1 VPGTHSAAAALH
13 GFSDIMGRMGKL
25 HRATSVLTTAV
36 LALTLAAC
44 TDDRPTAEDAARTLA
59 EGLARLDVGQS
70 AFTALESSEVTDQL
84 AAITEGFTPEG
95 PRVTVAGVED
105 TGEDSATATLDYVW
119 DLDDTDQDW
128 TYSTTADLTR
138 VEDTWQTAWEPEV
151 FVPNLLPDEKLTL
164 TSVPGDRGD
173 ITGAG
178 GEVIVTQRPVIRV
191 GIDKTR
197 VPEDQHAASARAL
210 ATLLELDPAGYE
222 QQVTGAGADAFVV
235 AVVLRDD
242 ATRTVT
248 DAQIDAI
255 PGALRQADTLEL
267 APTRTFARELLGGVG
282 EATEEL
288 VEQSDGAV
296 RAGDI
301 TGLGGLQLQH
311 NARLAGTPGLEVN
324 AAPVDA
330 PQTPTQRLFAKPAVD
345 GEDLATTLDPRLQ
358 GLGEQVLA
366 EEPSASSIV
375 AIRPSTGEILAAA
388 NGPGSEGLQ
397 TALLGQYP
405 PGSTFK
411 IATSLALLRKGFT
424 PESPTECTEE
434 VTVDGRTFNN
444 ASTYP
449 AQFLGTIPLLET
461 FAQSCNTGFISAR
474 DRISQSELEKAATDL
489 GIGVEASIGTPA
501 FFGAVPT
508 EAEGTAH
515 AAAMI
520 GQGEVLVSPLSL
532 ATMAASVGNGARVTP
547 TLLAPGGS
555 TELDPG
561 SESAAASQAPTDDA
575 SAPAP
580 TDPAAPEAAEPSD
593 LTAAESET
601 LKTLMAAVVAQ
612 GGAQLLRDVP
622 GGPVLAKTGTAE
634 FGSETPPRTHAWV
647 VALQGDLAVAVFV
660 EEGELGSTSGGP
672 LMQAFLA
679 GAAS

>member
-1 VPGTHSAAAALH
+1 LSVPDSTLT
-13 GFSDIMGRMGKL
+13 FLPTEDPSDIMGGMGTF
-25 HRATSVLTTAV
+25 HRATTILTTAV
-36 LALTLAAC
+36 LAATLAAC
-44 TDDRPTAEDAARTLA
+44 TDSRPTAEDAARTLA
-59 EGLARLDVGQS
+59 EGLAALDVGQS
-70 AFTALESSEVTDQL
+70 AFSGTEASAVTADL
-84 AAITEGFTPEG
+84 ATITEGFG
-95 PRVTVAGVED
+95 PGAPSVTVKGVEETGDD
-105 TGEDSATATLDYVW
+105 TATATLDYVW
-119 DLDDTDQDW
+119 DLDTSDQDW

-138 VEDTWQTAWEPEV
+138 VEDVWQTSWEPEV

-164 TSVPGDRGD
+164 GTVPGDRGD

-178 GEVIVTQRPVIRV
+178 GEAIVTERPVIRV
-191 GIDKTR
+191 GIDKTQ
-197 VPEDQHAASARAL
+197 VPAAEQAASARAL
-210 ATLLELDPAGYE
+210 ATLLEIDPADYE
-222 QQVTGAGADAFVV
+222 AQVAAGGAEAFVV
-235 AVVLRDD
+235 ALVLRDD

-248 DAQIDAI
+248 DAQIDAV

-267 APTRTFARELLGGVG
+267 GPTRTFARELLGSVG

-288 VEQSDGAV
+288 VGQSDGAL
-296 RAGDI
+296 RAGDV

-311 NARLAGTPGLEVN
+311 NAQLGGTPGLEVN
-324 AAPVDA
+324 AVSVEDPATA
-330 PQTPTQRLFAKPAVD
+330 TQRLFARPAVD
-345 GEDLATTLDPRLQ
+345 GTDLATTLDPRLQ
-358 GLGEQVLA
+358 SLGEEVLA

-375 AIRPSTGEILAAA
+375 AVRPSTGEILAAA

-424 PESPTECTEE
+424 PETPTECTEE

-461 FAQSCNTGFISAR
+461 FAQSCNTGFIGAR
-474 DRISQSELEKAATDL
+474 DEIEQADLAAAAADL
-489 GIGVEASIGTPA
+489 GIGVTASIGTPA

-508 EAEGTAH
+508 EADGTDQ
-515 AAAMI
+515 AASMI

-532 ATMAASVGNGARVTP
+532 ATMAASVGAGARVTP
-547 TLLAPGGS
+547 TLLAPGES

-561 SESAAASQAPTDDA
+561 SESAGATAAPTSDATAPA
-575 SAPAP
+575 SAPE
-580 TDPAAPEAAEPSD
+580 DAEPSAF
-593 LTAAESET
+593 TPEEAAT
-601 LKTLMAAVVAQ
+601 LRTLMAAVVAQ
-612 GGAQLLRDVP
+612 GGASLLQDVP
-622 GGPVLAKTGTAE
+622 GEPVIAKTGTAE

-672 LMQAFLA
+672 LMEAFLT

>member
-1 VPGTHSAAAALH
+1 
-13 GFSDIMGRMGKL
+13 MGNL
-25 HRATSVLTTAV
+25 HRATSVLTAAV

-44 TDDRPTAEDAARTLA
+44 TDNRPTAEDAARTLA
-59 EGLARLDVGQS
+59 EGLARLDVAQS
-70 AFTALESSEVTDQL
+70 AFTAAQPAEVTGQL
-84 AAITEGFTPEG
+84 AAITEGFVPPAPT
-95 PRVTVAGVED
+95 VTVAGVEE

-128 TYSTTADLTR
+128 TYSTTADFTR
-138 VEDTWQTAWEPEV
+138 VEDVWQAEWAPEL
-151 FVPNLLPDEKLTL
+151 FVPNLLPDEKLVL

-178 GEVIVTQRPVIRV
+178 GEVIVTQRPVLRV
-191 GIDKTR
+191 GIDKTQ
-197 VPEDQHAASARAL
+197 VPEVEQAASARAL
-210 ATLLELDPAGYE
+210 ATLLELDPAAYE
-222 QQVTGAGADAFVV
+222 QQVAEAGAEAFVV

-242 ATRTVT
+242 AARTVT

-255 PGALRQADTLEL
+255 PGAFRESDTLEL
-267 APTRTFARELLGGVG
+267 APTRTFARELLGSVG
-282 EATEEL
+282 AATEEL
-288 VEQSDGAV
+288 VEQSDGAI
-296 RAGDI
+296 RAGDV

-311 NARLAGTPGLEVN
+311 NDRLGGTPGLAVD
-324 AAPVDA
+324 AAPVEA
-330 PQTPTQRLFAKPAVD
+330 PDTPSQRLFEKPAVD
-345 GEDLATTLDPRLQ
+345 GQDLATTLDPRLQ
-358 GLGEQVLA
+358 ALGEDVLSD
-366 EEPSASSIV
+366 EPSASSIV

-411 IATSLALLRKGFT
+411 IATSLALLRQGFT
-424 PESPTECTEE
+424 PETPTECTEE

-444 ASTYP
+444 ASTFP

-474 DRISQSELEKAATDL
+474 DDISQDELANAATDL
-489 GIGVEASIGTPA
+489 GIGVTASIGTPA
-501 FFGAVPT
+501 FFGSVPT

-532 ATMAASVGNGARVTP
+532 ATMAASVGVGSRVTP
-547 TLLAPGGS
+547 TLLASGEQAEPEPG
-555 TELDPG
+555 T
-561 SESAAASQAPTDDA
+561 ESAAASEAPQGSA
-575 SAPAP
+575 SPAP
-580 TDPAAPEAAEPSD
+580 TDEAEPSAF
-593 LTAAESET
+593 TAAESAT
-601 LKTLMAAVVAQ
+601 LKTLMTAVVAQ
-612 GGAQLLRDVP
+612 GGAQLLQDVP
-622 GGPVLAKTGTAE
+622 GEPVLAKTGTAE

-672 LMQAFLA
+672 LMQAFLTGVAA
-679 GAAS
+679 G

>member
-1 VPGTHSAAAALH
+1 
-13 GFSDIMGRMGKL
+13 MGPMGNL
-25 HRATSVLTTAV
+25 NRATAVLTTAV

-59 EGLARLDVGQS
+59 DGLAQLDVAQS
-70 AFTALESSEVTDQL
+70 AFASAQPAEITGQL
-84 AAITEGFTPEG
+84 AAITEGFAPG
-95 PRVTVAGVED
+95 APQVSVSGVEA
-105 TGEDSATATLDYVW
+105 TGEDTATATLDYAW
-119 DLDDTDQDW
+119 DLDESDEDW

-138 VEDTWQTAWEPEV
+138 VEDVWQAAWEPRV
-151 FVPNLLPDEKLTL
+151 FVPDLLPGEKLTL
-164 TSVPGDRGD
+164 TRVPGDRGD

-191 GIDKTR
+191 GIDKLQ
-197 VPEDQHAASARAL
+197 VPEAEQAASARAL
-210 ATLLELDPAGYE
+210 ATLLELDPATYE
-222 QQVTGAGADAFVV
+222 QQVAEAGAEAFVV
-235 AVVLRDD
+235 ALVLRDD

-248 DAQIDAI
+248 DAQIDAV

-267 APTRTFARELLGGVG
+267 APTRTFARELLGSVG

-311 NARLAGTPGLEVN
+311 NEQLAGTPGL
-324 AAPVDA
+324 AVDA
-330 PQTPTQRLFAKPAVD
+330 VPAETPGTPSQRLFEKPAVD

-358 GLGEQVLA
+358 SLGEDVLA
-366 EEPSASSIV
+366 DEPSASSIV
-375 AIRPSTGEILAAA
+375 AVRPSTGEILAAA

-411 IATSLALLRKGFT
+411 IATSLALLRQDFT
-424 PESPTECTEE
+424 PESPTECSEE
-434 VTVDGRTFNN
+434 VTVDGRRFNN
-444 ASTYP
+444 AGTFP
-449 AQFLGTIPLLET
+449 AQFIGTIPLLET
-461 FAQSCNTGFISAR
+461 FAQSCNTGFIAAR
-474 DRISQSELEKAATDL
+474 DEITQAELARAASDL

-501 FFGAVPT
+501 FFGSVPT

-520 GQGEVLVSPLSL
+520 GQGEVLVSPLTL
-532 ATMAASVGNGARVTP
+532 ATMAASVGAGVRVTP
-547 TLLAPGGS
+547 TLLAEGES

-561 SESAAASQAPTDDA
+561 SADAAASDAPTDA
-575 SAPAP
+575 AVSP
-580 TDPAAPEAAEPSD
+580 TDGASGTPSSDPPATPPSSSADEEAAPSAF
-593 LTAAESET
+593 TAAESTT
-601 LKTLMAAVVAQ
+601 LKTLMAAVVEQ
-612 GGAQLLRDVP
+612 GGAQLLQDVP
-622 GGPVLAKTGTAE
+622 GEPVLAKTGTAE

-647 VALQGDLAVAVFV
+647 VAIQGDLAVAVFV

-679 GAAS
+679 GAGS

>member
-1 VPGTHSAAAALH
+1 
-13 GFSDIMGRMGKL
+13 MGRMGKL
-25 HRATSVLTTAV
+25 HRATSVLTVAV
-36 LALTLAAC
+36 LALSLSAC

-59 EGLARLDVGQS
+59 EGLGRLDVGAS
-70 AFTALESSEVTDQL
+70 AFTAAEASEVTEQL
-84 AAITEGFTPEG
+84 ALITEGFAPAA
-95 PRVTVAGVED
+95 PDVTVAGVEE

-128 TYSTTADLTR
+128 TYTTTADLTR
-138 VEDTWQTAWEPEV
+138 VEDAWQTAWEPAV
-151 FVPNLLPDEKLTL
+151 FVPDLLPDEKLTL

-178 GEVIVTQRPVIRV
+178 GEVIVTQRPVLRV
-191 GIDKTR
+191 GIDKTG
-197 VPEDQHAASARAL
+197 VPEAGQAASARAL
-210 ATLLELDPAGYE
+210 ATLLELDPDAYE
-222 QQVTGAGADAFVV
+222 KQVSEAGAEAFVV
-235 AVVLRDD
+235 ALVLRDD
-242 ATRTVT
+242 AGRTVT

-255 PGALRQADTLEL
+255 PGALRQEDTLEL
-267 APTRTFARELLGGVG
+267 APTRTFARELLGSVG

-288 VEQSDGAV
+288 VEQSDGTL
-296 RAGDI
+296 RAGDV

-324 AAPVDA
+324 AAPIDA
-330 PQTPTQRLFAKPAVD
+330 PGTPTQRLFAKPAVD

-358 GLGEQVLA
+358 SLGEEVLA
-366 EEPSASSIV
+366 DEPSASSIV

-411 IATSLALLRKGFT
+411 VATSLALLRQGFT
-424 PESPTECTEE
+424 PETPTECTEE
-434 VTVDGRTFNN
+434 VTVDGRAFNN

-461 FAQSCNTGFISAR
+461 FAQSCNTGFIATR
-474 DRISQSELEKAATDL
+474 DEISQAELAGAATDL

-501 FFGAVPT
+501 FFGSVPT
-508 EAEGTAH
+508 DAEGTAH

-520 GQGEVLVSPLSL
+520 GQGEVLVSPLAL
-532 ATMAASVGNGARVTP
+532 ATMAASVGAGARITP
-547 TLLAPGGS
+547 TLLAPGEP
-555 TELDPG
+555 TDLDPG
-561 SESAAASQAPTDDA
+561 SESAAASDAPTDDA
-575 SAPAP
+575 SSSPEESANA
-580 TDPAAPEAAEPSD
+580 DAAPSAF
-593 LTAAESET
+593 TAAESAT
-601 LKTLMAAVVAQ
+601 LKTLMTAVVAQ
-612 GGAQLLRDVP
+612 GGAGLLQDVP
-622 GGPVLAKTGTAE
+622 GEPVLAKTGTAE
-634 FGSETPPRTHAWV
+634 FGSEDPPRTHAWV

-672 LMQAFLA
+672 LMRAFLA

>member
-1 VPGTHSAAAALH
+1 
-13 GFSDIMGRMGKL
+13 MGKL

-36 LALTLAAC
+36 LALSLAAC
-44 TDDRPTAEDAARTLA
+44 TDDRPTAEDAARSLA
-59 EGLARLDVGQS
+59 EGLGRLDVGQS
-70 AFTALESSEVTDQL
+70 SFDSLESSEVTDQL
-84 AAITEGFTPEG
+84 AVITEGFAPG
-95 PRVTVAGVED
+95 APRVTVAGVEE
-105 TGEDSATATLDYVW
+105 TGEDRATATLDYVW
-119 DLDDTDQDW
+119 DLDASDSDW

-138 VEDTWQTAWEPEV
+138 VEDVWQAAWDPAV
-151 FVPNLLPDEKLTL
+151 FVPNLLPEEKLTL
-164 TSVPGDRGD
+164 TRVPGDRGD
-173 ITGAG
+173 ITGAR

-197 VPEDQHAASARAL
+197 VPAEQQAASARAL
-210 ATLLELDPAGYE
+210 AALLEVDPADYE
-222 QQVTGAGADAFVV
+222 QQVTGAGAEAFVV
-235 AVVLRDD
+235 ALVLRDD

-267 APTRTFARELLGGVG
+267 APTRTFARELLGSVG

-288 VEQSDGAV
+288 VEQSGGAV
-296 RAGDI
+296 AAGDV

-330 PQTPTQRLFAKPAVD
+330 PATPTQRLFAKPPVD
-345 GEDLATTLDPRLQ
+345 GTDLATTLDPRLQ
-358 GLGEQVLA
+358 SLGEQVLA
-366 EEPSASSIV
+366 DEPSASSIV

-411 IATSLALLRKGFT
+411 VATSLALLRKGFT
-424 PESPTECTEE
+424 PQTPTDCAEE

-474 DRISQSELEKAATDL
+474 DRITQADLAGAATDL

-501 FFGAVPT
+501 FFGSVPT

-532 ATMAASVGNGARVTP
+532 ATMAASVGAGSRVTP
-547 TLLAPGGS
+547 TLLAPGES
-555 TELDPG
+555 TALDPG
-561 SESAAASQAPTDDA
+561 SEDAAATAAPTSDA
-575 SAPAP
+575 TASP
-580 TDPAAPEAAEPSD
+580 TAGPSEEAAPSAF
-593 LTAAESET
+593 TAAESTT
-601 LKTLMAAVVAQ
+601 LKSLMAAVVAQ
-612 GGAQLLRDVP
+612 GGAQLLKDVP
-622 GGPVLAKTGTAE
+622 GEPVLAKTGTAE

-679 GAAS
+679 GAAA

>member
-1 VPGTHSAAAALH
+1 
-13 GFSDIMGRMGKL
+13 MGKYQ
-25 HRATSVLTTAV
+25 RATCVLTTAV
-36 LALTLAAC
+36 LALTLAGC
-44 TDDRPTAEDAARTLA
+44 TDDGPTAEDAASTLA
-59 EGLARLDVGQS
+59 EGLAQLDVGQS
-70 AFTALESSEVTDQL
+70 AFTSVEPAEVTGQL
-84 AAITEGFTPEG
+84 ATITEGFG
-95 PRVTVAGVED
+95 PQAPQVEVAGVEE
-105 TGEDSATATLDYVW
+105 TGDDSATATLDYTW

-128 TYSTTADLTR
+128 TYSTTAELTR
-138 VEDTWQTAWEPEV
+138 VEDVWQAAWEPAV
-151 FVPNLLPDEKLTL
+151 FVPNLMPDEKLTL
-164 TSVPGDRGD
+164 TSVPADRGE

-178 GEVIVTQRPVIRV
+178 GEVIVTKRPVVRV

-197 VPEDQHAASARAL
+197 VPEEQQGASARAL
-210 ATLLELDPAGYE
+210 ATLLELDPAAYE
-222 QQVTGAGADAFVV
+222 EQVLSAGAEAFVV
-235 AVVLRDD
+235 ALVLRDD

-248 DAQIDAI
+248 DAQIAAI
-255 PGALRQADTLEL
+255 PGALGQADTLEL
-267 APTRTFARELLGGVG
+267 APTRNFARELLGSVG

-288 VEQSDGAV
+288 VEQSGGAV

-301 TGLGGLQLQH
+301 TGISGLQLQH
-311 NARLAGTPGLEVN
+311 NAHLGGTPGLEVN
-324 AAPVDA
+324 AVAVEAPG
-330 PQTPTQRLFAKPAVD
+330 QPTQRLFAKPPVD
-345 GEDLATTLDPRLQ
+345 GEDLATTLDPGLQ
-358 GLGEQVLA
+358 ALGEEVLA
-366 EEPSASSIV
+366 DEPSASSIV

-411 IATSLALLRKGFT
+411 VATSLALLRNGFT
-424 PESPTECTEE
+424 PQSPTECAEE
-434 VTVDGRTFNN
+434 VTVDGRRFNN

-449 AQFLGTIPLLET
+449 AQFIGTIPLLET

-474 DRISQSELEKAATDL
+474 GEITQADLAKAATDL

-501 FFGAVPT
+501 FFGSVPS

-532 ATMAASVGNGARVTP
+532 ATMAASVGAGSRITP
-547 TLLAPGGS
+547 TLLAPGES
-555 TELDPG
+555 TELEPG
-561 SESAAASQAPTDDA
+561 SESAAASQAPSDDA
-575 SAPAP
+575 RASASADTEPSG
-580 TDPAAPEAAEPSD
+580 DAAPSSF
-593 LTAAESET
+593 TAAESDT

-622 GGPVLAKTGTAE
+622 GEPVLAKTGTAE
-634 FGSETPPRTHAWV
+634 FGSEDPPRTHAWV

-679 GAAS
+679 GAAAR

>member
-1 VPGTHSAAAALH
+1 MVARLGHN
-13 GFSDIMGRMGKL
+13 DRMGKL
-25 HRATSVLTTAV
+25 RRATTVLTTAV
-36 LALTLAAC
+36 LAVSLAAC
-44 TDDRPTAEDAARTLA
+44 TDDRPTAEDAAGTLA

-70 AFTALESSEVTDQL
+70 AFTSAEPAEVTAQL
-84 AAITEGFTPEG
+84 ATITEGLAPDM
-95 PRVTVAGVED
+95 PQVSVADVEE

-119 DLDDTDQDW
+119 DLDETDSDW
-128 TYSTTADLTR
+128 TYSTTAELTR
-138 VEDTWQTAWEPEV
+138 VEDVWQTAWEPDV
-151 FVPNLLPDEKLTL
+151 VVPDLLPNEKLTL
-164 TSVPGDRGD
+164 TRVPGDRGD

-178 GEVIVTQRPVIRV
+178 GEVLVTERPVIRV
-191 GIDKTR
+191 GIDKTL
-197 VPEDQHAASARAL
+197 VPEAQQAASARAL
-210 ATLLELDPAGYE
+210 AALLDLDPAAYE
-222 QQVTGAGADAFVV
+222 EQVTTAGADAFVV
-235 AVVLRDD
+235 ALVLRDD

-248 DAQIDAI
+248 DAQIDAV

-267 APTRTFARELLGGVG
+267 GPTRTFARELLGSVG

-288 VEQSDGAV
+288 VAQSDGAV
-296 RAGDI
+296 RAGDV

-311 NARLAGTPGLEVN
+311 NAQLGGTPGLQVY
-324 AAPVDA
+324 AVPVDA
-330 PQTPTQRLFAKPAVD
+330 PDKPTRQLFATPAVD
-345 GEDLATTLDPRLQ
+345 GTDLATTIDARLQ
-358 GLGEQVLA
+358 GLGEKVLA
-366 EEPSASSIV
+366 DEPSASSIV

-424 PESPTECTEE
+424 PQTPTECTDE
-434 VTVDGRTFNN
+434 VTVDGRKFNN

-461 FAQSCNTGFISAR
+461 FAQSCNTGFISTR
-474 DRISQSELEKAATDL
+474 DEITQADLASAAADL
-489 GIGVEASIGTPA
+489 GIGVESAIGTPA
-501 FFGAVPT
+501 FFGSVPT

-532 ATMAASVGNGARVTP
+532 ATMAASVGAGSRVTP
-547 TLLAPGGS
+547 TLLAPGES
-555 TELDPG
+555 AELDPG
-561 SESAAASQAPTDDA
+561 SESAAATDAPSNEATA
-575 SAPAP
+575 SASAGEDAEAP
-580 TDPAAPEAAEPSD
+580 SEAPPSAF
-593 LTAAESET
+593 TAGESAT
-601 LKTLMAAVVAQ
+601 LKTLMAAVVGQ
-612 GGAQLLRDVP
+612 GGAQLLQDVP
-622 GGPVLAKTGTAE
+622 GEPVLAKTGTAE

-672 LMQAFLA
+672 LMQAFLT

>member
-1 VPGTHSAAAALH
+1 
-13 GFSDIMGRMGKL
+13 MGKL
-25 HRATSVLTTAV
+25 CRAMSVLTTAV
-36 LALTLAAC
+36 LAVSLAAC
-44 TDDRPTAEDAARTLA
+44 TGDRPTAEDAAGTLA
-59 EGLARLDVGQS
+59 EGLSRLDVGQS
-70 AFTALESSEVTDQL
+70 AFTAAEPAEVTAQL
-84 AAITEGFTPEG
+84 VAITEGLAPDM
-95 PRVTVAGVED
+95 PQVSVADVEE

-119 DLDDTDQDW
+119 DLDETDSDW

-138 VEDTWQTAWEPEV
+138 VEDVWQTAWEPAV
-151 FVPNLLPDEKLTL
+151 VVPDLLPDEKLTL
-164 TSVPGDRGD
+164 TRIPGDRGN

-178 GEVIVTQRPVIRV
+178 GEVLVTERPVIRV
-191 GIDKTR
+191 GIDKTL
-197 VPEDQHAASARAL
+197 VPETQQAASAQAL
-210 ATLLELDPAGYE
+210 AALLEIDPAAYE
-222 QQVTGAGADAFVV
+222 EQVTAAGADAFVV
-235 AVVLRDD
+235 ALVLRDD

-248 DAQIDAI
+248 DAQIDAV

-267 APTRTFARELLGGVG
+267 GPTRTFARELLGSVG

-296 RAGDI
+296 RAGDV

-311 NARLAGTPGLEVN
+311 NTRLGGTPGLQVSAVPVN
-324 AAPVDA
+324 APD
-330 PQTPTQRLFAKPAVD
+330 TPTRQLFATPAVD
-345 GEDLATTLDPRLQ
+345 GTDLATTIDARLQ
-358 GLGEQVLA
+358 GLGEKVLA
-366 EEPSASSIV
+366 DEPSASSIV

-424 PESPTECTEE
+424 PQTPTQCTEE

-449 AQFLGTIPLLET
+449 VQFLGTIPLLET
-461 FAQSCNTGFISAR
+461 FAQSCNTGFISTR
-474 DRISQSELEKAATDL
+474 DEITQADLASAAADL
-489 GIGVEASIGTPA
+489 GVGVESAIGTPA
-501 FFGAVPT
+501 FFGSVPT

-520 GQGEVLVSPLSL
+520 GQGEVLVSPLAL
-532 ATMAASVGNGARVTP
+532 ATMAASVGAGSRVTP

-555 TELDPG
+555 ADLDPG
-561 SESAAASQAPTDDA
+561 SESAAATAAPTSDAAA
-575 SAPAP
+575 SASAEEGTGEDSGAP
-580 TDPAAPEAAEPSD
+580 SEAAPSAFTAGESAA
-593 LTAAESET
+593 
-601 LKTLMAAVVAQ
+601 LKTLMAAVVGQ
-612 GGAQLLRDVP
+612 GGAQLLQDVP
-622 GGPVLAKTGTAE
+622 GEPVLAKTGTAE

-672 LMQAFLA
+672 LMQAFLT